1 MKPWQRRLIA
11 ICVALTPV
19 IAGLGVYIYVQRRA
33 LHREIAAPPKPEA
46 PPDLEKLRPAFTSG
60 LDAIRRGDG
69 PTAVRQFSSFKF
81 GRRAVEEYR
90 LYFLASAYQFNGD
103 RRSARLTLARL
114 WSHPPHF
121 ANWEDISLNLG
132 NYYSDLGDWDNAI
145 AVYRGIASRTDRS
158 PVAAA
163 ARWQLI
169 NTGFAAGD
177 SKLVYDAAHDIVVK
191 SPRAPQAVD
200 AIAILRALTSLSP
213 TEPLKLTDAERLQRA
228 VSLMRDG
235 DPKDALTELNA
246 LEASTPPP
254 DLRLPVQLNRGLTLS
269 QLHRYEDS
277 NKLLEPMAAGPFK
290 FAIPA
295 MYNASKNYRALAA
308 AINPMVNKTI
318 IVKQRVGSIRVP
330 AKATKKAVVK
340 PRFANVKKTIQV
352 VDPAKKA
359 KKDEYERLSAERL
372 HDLLSLPLADE
383 VRIEVLNT
391 LIAIAESKNDDA
403 LEEKLIADLAML
415 DPSQEAGLQHFWAK
429 AWDAFLR
436 GDLPA
441 ADQLLT
447 FIRDTYRNPNVKRQA
462 AYWLARTM
470 ERQGL
475 AEEAAALYRSLADA
489 PYADLYVL
497 YCQAHGAP
505 HQDPDISPL
514 KMEKPDWPEIA
525 EKDMPSELRLA
536 YELTGLTDARDARLE
551 IQKNLRRSNQQY
563 ADALLADLY
572 NSNGEMLLMMRS
584 ARRAFP
590 QLASVEQDVVPAYF
604 LKMYYPMKYKD
615 AIVTNAQKNDLDP
628 FLVMGLIHQEST
640 YNPLARSPVGATGL
654 MQLMPATAKELA
666 RRSHS
671 SANTEDPEVNIRLGT
686 VYFRKLVNTFGG
698 VVQLAVA
705 SYNAGMGNV
714 MRWRRGAPH
723 KPLDE
728 FLESM
733 PFPET
738 RNYVKRVTML
748 SASYR
753 RLSR

>member
-1 MKPWQRRLIA
+1 MKAWQRRLIA
-11 ICVALTPV
+11 ITVALIPF
-19 IAGLGVYIYVQRRA
+19 AGLGVYVFFQRRA

-60 LDAIRRGDG
+60 LDALRRGDG
-69 PTAVRQFSSFKF
+69 AAAVRYFSSFKF

-90 LYFLASAYQFNGD
+90 LYFLASAFQLQGD
-103 RRSARLTLARL
+103 RKAARLALTRL
-114 WSHPPHF
+114 WSRPPHLV
-121 ANWEDISLNLG
+121 NWEEISLNLG
-132 NYYSDLGDWDNAI
+132 NFYTDVADWDNAM

-158 PVAAA
+158 PVAAT

-169 NTGFAAGD
+169 NTGFASGD
-177 SKLVYDAAHDIVVK
+177 PKVVLDAAHDIVVK
-191 SPRAPQAVD
+191 NPRAPQAVN
-200 AIAILRALTSLSP
+200 AIAILRSLSSLSP
-213 TEPLKLTDAERLQRA
+213 TQPLKLTDAERLQRA

-235 DPKDALTELNA
+235 DPKDAFTELTA

-254 DLRLPVQLNRGLTLS
+254 DLRLPVQLNRGLTLN
-269 QLHRYEDS
+269 QLHRYEES
-277 NKLLEPMAAGPFK
+277 NKILETMVSGPFK

-295 MYNASKNYRALAA
+295 IYNASKNYRALAA
-308 AINPMVNKTI
+308 SINPMVNKTI

-330 AKATKKAVVK
+330 AKGKTKAAVK

-352 VDPAKKA
+352 VDLKKKA
-359 KKDEYERLSAERL
+359 KKEQYERLSAERL
-372 HDLLSLPLADE
+372 QDLLSLPLADE

-403 LEEKLIADLAML
+403 TEQKLITDLAKL
-415 DPSQEAGLQHFWAK
+415 DPSQEAGLQHFWSK
-429 AWDAFLR
+429 AWDRYAG
-436 GDLPA
+436 GDLNG

-447 FIRDTYRNPNVKRQA
+447 FVRDTYRNPNVKRQA

-470 ERQGL
+470 ERQGMG
-475 AEEAAALYRSLADA
+475 EQAAAMYRTLADA

-497 YCQAHGAP
+497 YCLAHGAR
-505 HQDPDISPL
+505 HQDPDFNPL
-514 KMEKPDWPEIA
+514 KMQKPDWPEIA
-525 EKDMPSELRLA
+525 EQDMPSELRLA
-536 YELTGLTDARDARLE
+536 YELTALTDARDARLE
-551 IQKNLRRSNQQY
+551 IQKNLRRSNQKY

-572 NSNGEMLLMMRS
+572 NSYGDMLLMMRS

-590 QLASVEQDVVPAYF
+590 QLATVEQDVVPAYF

-615 AIVTNAQKNDLDP
+615 AIIKNAEKNNLDP
-628 FLVMGLIHQEST
+628 FLIMGLIHQES
-640 YNPLARSPVGATGL
+640 YFNPLARSPVGATGL
-654 MQLMPATAKELA
+654 MQLMPATSKELA
-666 RRSHS
+666 RRIHS
-671 SANTEDPEVNIRLGT
+671 SANAEDPEVNIRLGT
-686 VYFRKLVNTFGG
+686 VYFRQLVNMFNG
-698 VVQLAVA
+698 VTQLAVA

-714 MRWRRGAPH
+714 IRWRRAPVR

>member
-1 MKPWQRRLIA
+1 MKAWQRRLIA
-11 ICVALTPV
+11 ICIALTPV
-19 IAGLGVYIYVQRRA
+19 LGALGVYFYLQRRA
-33 LHREIAAPPKPEA
+33 LLHQAGAPPKPEA
-46 PPDLEKLRPAFTSG
+46 PPDLEKMRPAFTSG
-60 LDAIRRGDG
+60 LDALRRGDG

-81 GRRAVEEYR
+81 GGRAVEEYR
-90 LYFLASAYQFNGD
+90 LYFLASAYQLNGD
-103 RRSARLTLARL
+103 RRSTRMTLARL

-121 ANWEDISLNLG
+121 VNWEDSSLILG
-132 NYYSDLGDWDNAI
+132 NFYSDIGDWDNAI
-145 AVYRGIASRTDRS
+145 AVYRGIAARTDRW

-163 ARWQLI
+163 ARWHLI
-169 NTGFAAGD
+169 NTGFATGNP
-177 SKLVYDAAHDIVVK
+177 KIVYDAAHDIVVRN
-191 SPRAPQAVD
+191 PRATQAVD
-200 AIAILRALTSLSP
+200 AIAILRSLTSLSP

-235 DPKDALTELNA
+235 DPKSALAELNA
-246 LEASTPPP
+246 LEASVPPP
-254 DLRLPVQLNRGLTLS
+254 ELRLPVLLNRGLALN
-269 QLHRYEDS
+269 QLHRYEES
-277 NKLLEPMAAGPFK
+277 NAILETMAAGPFK

-295 MYNASKNYRALAA
+295 IYNASKNYRALAA
-308 AINPMVNKTI
+308 SINPMVNKTI

-330 AKATKKAVVK
+330 AKGKKKASVK
-340 PRFANVKKTIQV
+340 PKFANVKKTIQV

-359 KKDEYERLSAERL
+359 KKEEYERLSNERL

-391 LIAIAESKNDDA
+391 LIALAESRNDDP
-403 LEEKLIADLAML
+403 LEQKLITDLAKL
-415 DPSQEAGLQHFWAK
+415 DPSQEAGLQHFWGK
-429 AWDAFLR
+429 AWDAYSR
-436 GDLPA
+436 GDLQA
-441 ADQLLT
+441 ADHLLT
-447 FIRDTYRNPNVKRQA
+447 FIRDTYRNPNIKRQA

-470 ERQGL
+470 ERQGMG
-475 AEEAAALYRSLADA
+475 EEAAAIYRSLADA

-497 YCQAHGAP
+497 YCQAHGAQ
-505 HQDPDISPL
+505 HQDPDINPL
-514 KMEKPDWPEIA
+514 RMEKPDWPEIA

-536 YELTGLTDARDARLE
+536 YELTALTDARDARLE
-551 IQKNLRRSNQQY
+551 IQKNLKRSNQQY

-572 NSNGEMLLMMRS
+572 NSYGDMLLMMRS

-590 QLASVEQDVVPAYF
+590 ELATVEQDVVPAYF

-615 AIVTNAQKNDLDP
+615 AIIANAQKNNLDP
-628 FLVMGLIHQEST
+628 FLIMGLIHQEST

-654 MQLMPATAKELA
+654 MQLMPPTAKEIA
-666 RRSHS
+666 RRIHS
-671 SANTEDPEVNIRLGT
+671 SANVEDPEVNIRLGT
-686 VYFRKLVNTFGG
+686 VYFRQLVNMFGG

-714 MRWRRGAPH
+714 IRWRRAAPH

-728 FLESM
+728 FLESI